1 MSKKM
6 NQTEKEPKNNCKN
19 RVKSIRKKEGL
30 TQSQFA
36 DKLGVSV
43 RTISDIEKG
52 VRDPSSY
59 VLQQIFEIFN
69 YSIDYIMGMEEQYV
83 EKDISISLK
92 ELFVIKEID
101 LKSTKHKKCVEIYLR
116 LTKENLLKIFE
127 NDYQE
132 TLKWCGFI
140 DDDQWEK
147 RITGGI
153 FRYPENKENDI
164 LVHSFTYEI

>member
-1 MSKKM
+1 M
-6 NQTEKEPKNNCKN
+6 NQTENVTESNYKN

-30 TQSQFA
+30 TQREFA
-36 DKLGVSV
+36 EKLNIGVK
-43 RTISDIEKG
+43 TISDIEKG
-52 VRDPSSY
+52 IREPSTY
-59 VLQQIFEIFN
+59 VLEQIYKIFN
-69 YSIDYIMGMEEQYV
+69 YPIGYIMGMETQYV

-92 ELFVIKEID
+92 NLFVIKENEEID
-101 LKSTKHKKCVEIYLR
+101 LKSAKHKKCVEIYLR

-140 DDDQWEK
+140 DNAQWEK

-153 FRYPENKENDI
+153 FRYPENKEKDI